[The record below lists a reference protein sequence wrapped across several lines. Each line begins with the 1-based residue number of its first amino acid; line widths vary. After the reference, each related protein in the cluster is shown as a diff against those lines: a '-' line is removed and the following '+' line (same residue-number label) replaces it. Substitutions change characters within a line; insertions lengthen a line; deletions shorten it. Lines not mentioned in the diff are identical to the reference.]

1 MVVVTGRSHL
11 DLSVYE
17 KARALC
23 HQPRAWTTPTEGAD
37 MPTLPASYGPDTFPP
52 CLYPGCDE
60 GGRRWYGLC
69 ARHSRQYKDRGMDYG
84 RLTTLEPRRDDP
96 RCLSCGEPVGGTTG
110 FKKWCSGRC
119 EMRWRRAQPGHTEAA
134 RTSNPYIRTDRPT
147 SVPCRVC
154 GEAIDLT
161 VIGPSGRI
169 QRSDIK
175 VCKECR
181 RRMGRSR
188 VNVPFVYH
196 RDGPAC
202 GICGEHVD
210 ITLRRGDDPVRCAS
224 VDHIIPLARGGTDD
238 PTNLQL
244 AHLGCNQRKAANEDV
259 RSVHRPSVGQKDGE
273 MVLGD

>member
-1 MVVVTGRSHL
+1 
-11 DLSVYE
+11 
-17 KARALC
+17 
-23 HQPRAWTTPTEGAD
+23 
-37 MPTLPASYGPDTFPP
+37 
-52 CLYPGCDE
+52 
-60 GGRRWYGLC
+60 
-69 ARHSRQYKDRGMDYG
+69 
-84 RLTTLEPRRDDP
+84 
-96 RCLSCGEPVGGTTG
+96 
-110 FKKWCSGRC
+110 
-119 EMRWRRAQPGHTEAA
+119 
-134 RTSNPYIRTDRPT
+134 
-147 SVPCRVC
+147 
-154 GEAIDLT
+154 
-161 VIGPSGRI
+161 
-169 QRSDIK
+169 
-175 VCKECR
+175 
-181 RRMGRSR
+181 MGRSR